1 VLSEYHVY
9 ATAVAL
15 SVGFIVWCWVKFPS
29 VVRTPGVSLSKK
41 LIGTLSVLAL
51 SLSWV
56 VLALLFIAP
65 ARALGIRGHEYHF
78 GPFVL
83 GCGAAVVAGLFA
95 WPAPQVVRRPL
106 GLGSGA
112 LFILWLYAL
121 NG

>member
-1 VLSEYHVY
+1 MSEYHAY
-9 ATAVAL
+9 ATTVAL
-15 SVGFIVWCWVKFPS
+15 SVGFLVWCWVRF
-29 VVRTPGVSLSKK
+29 VGAVLAPGGSISKK
-41 LIGTLSVLAL
+41 LIGTLIIFSL
-51 SLSWV
+51 SISWV

-65 ARALGIRGHEYHF
+65 ARVLGIRGHEYHV
-78 GPFVL
+78 GPFLL

-95 WPAPQVVRRPL
+95 MPAPPLVRKPL